1 MKQHDI
7 WEYLFYGSMIVLTL
21 WLILKLTGII
31 QTPVW
36 LEHGIPIAGVILGVF
51 PCYQHLLKTLMHLVV
66 KVDRLESDVHVLKD
80 DTRIVKGDVVLL
92 KKHTRFS

>member
-1 MKQHDI
+1 M
-7 WEYLFYGSMIVLTL
+7 LTL

-51 PCYQHLLKTLMHLVV
+51 SCYQHLLKTLMHLVV
-66 KVDRLESDVHVLKD
+66 KVDRLESDVHVLKADAGMLKSDVHVLKD
-80 DTRIVKGDVVLL
+80 DMLIVKGDVALL